1 VNYEQITDL
10 AESAGPAVVGLAEG
24 SRGGSGVVVGPSRV
38 LTLARNLRGKEVT
51 VAFADGRREDA
62 TVLGSDP
69 ELGVG
74 LLQVDTGDAP
84 AIEWREEPQAPPIGS
99 PVFALGAPA
108 GRGLHVT
115 AGAVAS
121 APQSLRGPRGR
132 MREGLIEHTAPLPRG
147 SGGGPLLDA
156 QGRLLGLNAVRLAYG
171 LILAL
176 PAADVRA
183 RLDDLEQGHARAPR
197 RLGVAVVPPRAAR
210 RLRSAVGLPEREG
223 VLVRAVQDGS
233 PAARAGVERG
243 DLIVSLNDREVDS
256 LDALFAVLDAAPLDQ
271 AVGLGVV
278 RGTEQRELT
287 VSLEAR

>member
-1 VNYEQITDL
+1 MDYEQITDL

-84 AIEWREEPQAPPIGS
+84 AIEWREEAQAPPIGS

-183 RLDDLEQGHARAPR
+183 RLDDLEQGQARAPR